1 MAKDCSLIVFI
12 TEIKLIKVAFQ
23 MKDMRNELTILT
35 TTTNYTRRNQYT
47 KWNWPEKCILENKKG

>member
-35 TTTNYTRRNQYT
+35 IPEEINIPNETGQKSAFWKT
-47 KWNWPEKCILENKKG
+47 KKAKIKF